1 MYRVS
6 TILKIMTKTMRNA
19 IAAIITMVALFFVTN
34 EAFAMKGEL
43 YGANRLL
50 SSRTLCVAQDK
61 YGFIWVGTECGLNR
75 FDGYHF
81 VSYKHSGKNPRSLTG
96 IDVIT
101 LYVSKKGELWV
112 GTGDGLCRYNYATDD
127 FDRIELL

>member
-1 MYRVS
+1 
-6 TILKIMTKTMRNA
+6 MRNA

-81 VSYKHSGKNPRSLTG
+81 VSYKHSGKILVHLP
-96 IDVIT
+96 
-101 LYVSKKGELWV
+101 E
-112 GTGDGLCRYNYATDD
+112 
-127 FDRIELL
+127 